1 MERFSKKR
9 QAIIDCLKNTKTHPT
24 AEWIYNELKP
34 KFKDLSLATVY
45 RNLKELKQSGDI
57 LSVGTILNKER
68 FDGTVLPHSHA
79 ICSKCGKVFDVENI
93 ELDSE
98 TKKRIQK
105 KYKFKI
111 DYSNIHYV
119 GICKECENRL
129 KEKNNKGDI

>member
-9 QAIIDCLKNTKTHPT
+9 QAIIDCLKSTKTHPT

-34 KFKDLSLATVY
+34 EFKDLSLATVY

-79 ICSKCGKVFDVENI
+79 ICTKCGKIFDVENV

-98 TKKRIQK
+98 AIKKIQK

-119 GICKECENRL
+119 GICKDCNGKL
-129 KEKNNKGDI
+129 K